1 MNGGIKMQNI
11 ADAMFIFIGMLL
23 FIFLATIGAMGLNLL
38 MNKFPKLKKVLYK
51 IMDIQVCELSMAQR
65 QAIANYINHQIIN
78 FMAEWSNGDSNTFK
92 IYLSELNLDE
102 YDEGVE
108 EEIAIIEDLLLDEVE
123 SWDVVDDDLY
133 IEVNS
138 YVLEQRFN
146 RQMVQWE
153 HEGQLERAEYHRSR
167 GVI

>member
-1 MNGGIKMQNI
+1 MQNI

-51 IMDIQVCELSMAQR
+51 IMDIQVCELSMSQR
-65 QAIANYINHQIIN
+65 QAIANYINHQIMN

-146 RQMVQWE
+146 RQMAQWE
-153 HEGQLERAEYHRSR
+153 REGQLERAEYHRSR

>member
-1 MNGGIKMQNI
+1 MQNI

-23 FIFLATIGAMGLNLL
+23 FIFLATIGTMGLNLL

-51 IMDIQVCELSMAQR
+51 IMDIQVCELSMSQR

-146 RQMVQWE
+146 RQMAQWE
-153 HEGQLERAEYHRSR
+153 REGQLERAEYHRSR

>member
-1 MNGGIKMQNI
+1 MQNI

-23 FIFLATIGAMGLNLL
+23 FIFLATIGTMGLNLL

-51 IMDIQVCELSMAQR
+51 IMDIQVCELSMSQR

-102 YDEGVE
+102 YDEGVK

-146 RQMVQWE
+146 RQMAQWE
-153 HEGQLERAEYHRSR
+153 REGQLERAEYHRSR

>member
-1 MNGGIKMQNI
+1 MQNI

-23 FIFLATIGAMGLNLL
+23 FIFLATIGTMGLNLL

-51 IMDIQVCELSMAQR
+51 IMDIQVCELSMSQR
-65 QAIANYINHQIIN
+65 QAIANYINHQIMN

-146 RQMVQWE
+146 RQMAQWE
-153 HEGQLERAEYHRSR
+153 REGQLERAEYHRSR

>member
-1 MNGGIKMQNI
+1 
-11 ADAMFIFIGMLL
+11 
-23 FIFLATIGAMGLNLL
+23 
-38 MNKFPKLKKVLYK
+38 
-51 IMDIQVCELSMAQR
+51 
-65 QAIANYINHQIIN
+65 
-78 FMAEWSNGDSNTFK
+78 MAEWSNGDSNTFK

-146 RQMVQWE
+146 RQMAQWE
-153 HEGQLERAEYHRSR
+153 REGQLERAEYHRSR

>member
-1 MNGGIKMQNI
+1 MQNI

-51 IMDIQVCELSMAQR
+51 IMDIQVCELSMSQR
-65 QAIANYINHQIIN
+65 QAIANYINHQIMN

-138 YVLEQRFN
+138 YV
-146 RQMVQWE
+146 
-153 HEGQLERAEYHRSR
+153 
-167 GVI
+167 

>member
-1 MNGGIKMQNI
+1 MQNI

-51 IMDIQVCELSMAQR
+51 IMDIQVCELSMSQR
-65 QAIANYINHQIIN
+65 QAIANYINHQIMN

-108 EEIAIIEDLLLDEVE
+108 AEIAIIEDLLLDEVE

-146 RQMVQWE
+146 RQMAQWE
-153 HEGQLERAEYHRSR
+153 REGQLERAEYHRSR

>member
-1 MNGGIKMQNI
+1 MQNI

-51 IMDIQVCELSMAQR
+51 IMDIQVCELSMSQR
-65 QAIANYINHQIIN
+65 QAIANYINHQIMN

-153 HEGQLERAEYHRSR
+153 REGQLERAEYHRSR

>member
-1 MNGGIKMQNI
+1 MQNI

-23 FIFLATIGAMGLNLL
+23 FTFLATIGTMGLNLL

-51 IMDIQVCELSMAQR
+51 IMDIQVCELSMSQR

-146 RQMVQWE
+146 RQMAQWE
-153 HEGQLERAEYHRSR
+153 REGQLERAEYHRSR